1 MRNYEP
7 LLVLTAILTVIAA
20 LGYAVYGLV
29 RLVWVGVSWLV
40 KLKSSASPAC

>member
-20 LGYAVYGLV
+20 LGYAVYWLGWLI
-29 RLVWVGVSWLV
+29 WEGVSWLIN
-40 KLKSSASPAC
+40 